1 MNVIEQKSK
10 GLNILAL
17 LLVVSIVLNGVLVK
31 NLYTKQGAVNYE
43 NQIATD
49 QKEKEIV
56 ALENT
61 IKELE
66 DELSHATPEN
76 RETLSQTTL
85 EKQSKY
91 LNVADEF
98 INSYLN
104 YDSNSL
110 NKRREQLLPITSEK
124 IINVVA
130 PEESDNENAL
140 SSDPTFTAT
149 VTKMTTYISRMT
161 ESENAIDVIADV
173 SYQAKSTEGETT
185 VNSLIKLTLQ
195 TDNQGII
202 KVIDYVYY
210 PIN

>member
-10 GLNILAL
+10 GLSLLAL

-66 DELSHATPEN
+66 NEISHATPEN
-76 RETLSQTTL
+76 RETLSQTAL

-91 LNVADEF
+91 LNIADEF

-124 IINVVA
+124 LIDVVA
-130 PEESDNENAL
+130 PEESDNKNAL

-185 VNSLIKLTLQ
+185 VNSLIKLTLE

-202 KVIDYVYY
+202 KVIDYAYY

>member
-10 GLNILAL
+10 GLNTLAL